1 MQKLLPIIPIR
12 LATPQR
18 HYAIQCQPHP
28 HPHPH
33 PYQRIALI
41 SLRTPSLPRSFTR
54 RTTAGLPLHLLM
66 GEAARIVGREG
77 IVTLSVPLLAAEAKL
92 GVLLLA
98 LVLRLVAAATT
109 VGSLG
114 RGIQFDV
121 EQIFLFGICQ
131 AATRSFCEMLAGCT
145 NVHI

>member
-1 MQKLLPIIPIR
+1 
-12 LATPQR
+12 
-18 HYAIQCQPHP
+18 
-28 HPHPH
+28 
-33 PYQRIALI
+33 
-41 SLRTPSLPRSFTR
+41 
-54 RTTAGLPLHLLM
+54 M

-131 AATRSFCEMLAGCT
+131 AATRSFYEMLAGCT